1 MQPGAAGQNHPFAM
15 AKINENGVKNAN
27 GSPQNFNA
35 AQSPQGAETAQNT
48 QTGAPQDAPPP
59 RPRLTKKR
67 AAELEREADAPAPP
81 PRAKEPDPATF
92 AAFRDSYETKFAA
105 LRERAK
111 NAVTYPPAIIAHE
124 NGTPLMEARRFGLI
138 KGKTGAFKSNAAEL
152 IFAGLLLSDGTGA
165 DFLGFQVPTD
175 APPVYVGYID
185 TERDEETDITALWQR
200 IEKLSDKDKFPTR
213 FFPLSL
219 MGETP
224 TVDEILH
231 LVAYMREQADAN
243 GHRDARLLVVVD
255 VLSDFAD
262 GGNIND
268 QESARAFAK
277 TLEQIAISYDAAF
290 VGILHENHRDD
301 KAAGWLGTVWAQKCS
316 WILTTSVLTDK
327 AGNQVGGKVEHTK
340 VRRGKRPPSAYFDKD
355 AATGRLYLLSS
366 KDARERQRLGKDGDG
381 DGPDLVTEFLEARF
395 SQRHEWT
402 KPELEKAG
410 ERESPK
416 ISPWQLRDAEKKGP
430 FVDASGRPFTLKKTD
445 AHGRNPARFTAVFG
459 PDLSENAQTF
469 DF

>member
-1 MQPGAAGQNHPFAM
+1 M
-15 AKINENGVKNAN
+15 AKISENGEKNAT
-27 GSPQNFNA
+27 GDAKKIDAPQH
-35 AQSPQGAETAQNT
+35 PTATGTGQNT
-48 QTGAPQDAPPP
+48 QTGAPQDAAPPP
-59 RPRLTKKR
+59 RRLTKKR

-81 PRAKEPDPATF
+81 PRTLEPDPA
-92 AAFRDSYETKFAA
+92 AFSEFRARYEAKFAA
-105 LRERAK
+105 LTERAK

-124 NGTPLMEARRFGLI
+124 NGTPLMEPRRFGLI

-165 DFLGFQVPTD
+165 DFLGFHVPPD

-200 IEKLSDKDKFPTR
+200 IEKLSHKDKFPTR
-213 FFPLSL
+213 FYPLSL

-224 TVDEILH
+224 TTNEILH
-231 LVAYMREQADAN
+231 LCALMRERADAN

-268 QESARAFAK
+268 QESARTFVKDCERMAKAF
-277 TLEQIAISYDAAF
+277 DVAF

-301 KAAGWLGTVWAQKCS
+301 KAAGWLGTVWVQKCS

-327 AGNQVGGKVEHTK
+327 AGNQVGGKIEHSK

-355 AATGRLYLLSS
+355 AATGRLYYLSP
-366 KDARERQRLGKDGDG
+366 KEARERQKPGKDGDG
-381 DGPDLVTEFLEARF
+381 DGPDPVTEFLEARF
-395 SQRHEWT
+395 SERPEWT

-410 ERESPK
+410 KDEKPK
-416 ISPWQLRDAEKKGP
+416 ISEWQLRDADKKGP
-430 FVDASGRPFTLKKTD
+430 YTDVHGRPFTLKKTD
-445 AHGRNPARFTAVFG
+445 AHGRNPTRFTAVFG
-459 PDLSENAQTF
+459 ADLSENA
-469 DF
+469 

>member
-1 MQPGAAGQNHPFAM
+1 
-15 AKINENGVKNAN
+15 
-27 GSPQNFNA
+27 
-35 AQSPQGAETAQNT
+35 
-48 QTGAPQDAPPP
+48 
-59 RPRLTKKR
+59 
-67 AAELEREADAPAPP
+67 
-81 PRAKEPDPATF
+81 
-92 AAFRDSYETKFAA
+92 
-105 LRERAK
+105 
-111 NAVTYPPAIIAHE
+111 
-124 NGTPLMEARRFGLI
+124 
-138 KGKTGAFKSNAAEL
+138 
-152 IFAGLLLSDGTGA
+152 
-165 DFLGFQVPTD
+165 
-175 APPVYVGYID
+175 
-185 TERDEETDITALWQR
+185 
-200 IEKLSDKDKFPTR
+200 
-213 FFPLSL
+213 
-219 MGETP
+219 
-224 TVDEILH
+224 
-231 LVAYMREQADAN
+231 
-243 GHRDARLLVVVD
+243 
-255 VLSDFAD
+255 
-262 GGNIND
+262 GNINN
-268 QESARAFAK
+268 QESARAFIK
-277 TLEQIAISYDAAF
+277 TLELIAKEYDTAF

-301 KAAGWLGTVWAQKCS
+301 KAAGWMGTVWAQKCS

-366 KDARERQRLGKDGDG
+366 KDARERQRPGKDGDGDG

-459 PDLSENAQTF
+459 PDLSENAQMF